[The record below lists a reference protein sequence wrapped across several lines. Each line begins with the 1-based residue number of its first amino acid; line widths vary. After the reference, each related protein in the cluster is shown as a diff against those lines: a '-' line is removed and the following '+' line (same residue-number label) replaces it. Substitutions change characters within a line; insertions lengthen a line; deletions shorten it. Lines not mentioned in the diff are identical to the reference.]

1 METIEITWQRGEGY
15 QLPINDVTAECDA
28 ATGGAHRWRIA
39 GQSGAAGAL
48 AECAGCGL
56 ARVWKIDRAPA
67 RRRKAKLLQFPDKLA
82 PGPVTP
88 AA

>member
-1 METIEITWQRGEGY
+1 MEMIEITWQRGEGY
-15 QLPINDVTAECDA
+15 QISIDHVTAHCDA
-28 ATGGAHRWRIA
+28 ATGGAHRWRIT

-56 ARVWKIDRAPA
+56 ARVWKIGRTPA
-67 RRRKAKLLQFPDKLA
+67 RGRKVKLLQFPDQLA
-82 PGPVTP
+82 PGPITP